1 MSVYR
6 AGLDRLLDEEFHLIA
21 GKTVGIVTNH
31 TGVTQDMRSN
41 FDVLAS
47 RTDVKVGA
55 LFAPEHGARGDVQA
69 GGRVDNEVDP
79 ETGLPI
85 YSLYGE
91 VRTPTKEMLS
101 GIDVMIYDLQDVGVR
116 YYTYL
121 STMLHVMQ
129 GCAQHG
135 VPLLILD
142 RLNPIGR
149 RVEGNILEPG
159 FESFVGA
166 YPMALRHG
174 LTVGELARWAN
185 EALNVNA
192 EITIVQCSGWN
203 GQYWDE
209 LKLPWVPP
217 SPNIPSFTTALVYPV
232 TCLFEGTN
240 ISEGRG
246 TANPFEYIGAPWIN
260 PLRLV
265 DELNKKDLPGVLFR
279 PVYFVPTFSKH
290 ASTQCG
296 GVQVIIADREAVDSC
311 LTGLTLYK
319 TIRTSTQRT
328 QWLPPYRKDTR
339 WH

>member
-101 GIDVMIYDLQDVGVR
+101 GIDVMIYDLQDGR
-116 YYTYL
+116 TLLYL
-121 STMLHVMQ
+121 FKHYAHVMQ
-129 GCAQHG
+129 AAPSTAYLCSF
-135 VPLLILD
+135 LD

-159 FESFVGA
+159 FESFVGPILWRCA
-166 YPMALRHG
+166 
-174 LTVGELARWAN
+174 
-185 EALNVNA
+185 
-192 EITIVQCSGWN
+192 
-203 GQYWDE
+203 
-209 LKLPWVPP
+209 
-217 SPNIPSFTTALVYPV
+217 
-232 TCLFEGTN
+232 
-240 ISEGRG
+240 
-246 TANPFEYIGAPWIN
+246 
-260 PLRLV
+260 
-265 DELNKKDLPGVLFR
+265 
-279 PVYFVPTFSKH
+279 
-290 ASTQCG
+290 
-296 GVQVIIADREAVDSC
+296 
-311 LTGLTLYK
+311 TG
-319 TIRTSTQRT
+319 
-328 QWLPPYRKDTR
+328 
-339 WH
+339 